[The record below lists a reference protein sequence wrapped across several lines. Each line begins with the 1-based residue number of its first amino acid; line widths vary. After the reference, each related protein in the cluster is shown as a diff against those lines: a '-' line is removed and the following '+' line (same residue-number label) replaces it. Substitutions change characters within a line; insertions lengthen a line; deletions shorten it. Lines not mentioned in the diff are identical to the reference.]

1 MVLWYTICYWA
12 AALIIEPKLLPF
24 SEKQLTFRLICVNI
38 VLTKAKEV
46 KDMLAIIAALSDV
59 FYFVKKFIDDI
70 IVKLTGKEEE

>member
-1 MVLWYTICYWA
+1 MIVQPKAMTIWQ
-12 AALIIEPKLLPF
+12 
-24 SEKQLTFRLICVNI
+24 KQLTFRFICVNI
-38 VLTKAKEV
+38 MLTKAKEV